1 MLSEEAALWLRSRDQ
16 HPPPR
21 KSTVLMSLCQFD
33 NCVKMKDSL
42 HKQESPDC
50 SMARA
55 LNQEAE
61 TSVDQ
66 VDGIAASFRDQVT

>member
-16 HPPPR
+16 RQPLR
-21 KSTVLMSLCQFD
+21 KSTVLTSLCQFD
-33 NCVKMKDSL
+33 NCVKMEGSP
-42 HKQESPDC
+42 HKEESPDC

-61 TSVDQ
+61 TSVDE
-66 VDGIAASFRDQVT
+66 VDGIASSFRDQVT